1 MKKQFYVFVKPAFQS
16 TRGKKKK
23 SSDVSDAVKS

>member
-1 MKKQFYVFVKPAFQS
+1 MKKQFYVFVKSAFQS
-16 TRGKKKK
+16 TRGKKK